1 MPEDLRLPGERDRV
15 PALVAIVVAV
25 PGEDVEVGAAQP
37 DRRDAQEDFT
47 GPGIRAPDIP
57 YLDPTDV
64 DQNSGLHRRTVEV
77 VEVGGGWWRFKP
89 PEPPEPRP
97 TSPTCSSTTDAIVLG
112 STRGS
117 WIAKPESTR
126 SIVSGVPSASSAADS
141 GRSETPVSASRP
153 SLGPSNT
160 WAYSLPRLAV

>member
-15 PALVAIVVAV
+15 PTLVAIVVAV

-37 DRRDAQEDFT
+37 DRRDPHEHFT

-64 DQNSGLHRRTVEV
+64 DQNSGLHGRSVEV

-89 PEPPEPRP
+89 SEPPEPPP
-97 TSPTCSSTTDAIVLG
+97 TSATCISITVAIVLG
-112 STRGS
+112 ATRGN
-117 WIAKPESTR
+117 WTTTPESPR
-126 SIVSGVPSASSAADS
+126 SIASGFPSASSVAELGGS
-141 GRSETPVSASRP
+141 RTPVSSSFP
-153 SLGPSNT
+153 SLGQSNT
-160 WAYSLPRLAV
+160 WAYSLPGLAV

>member
-1 MPEDLRLPGERDRV
+1 MPEDLRLPGKRDRV
-15 PALVAIVVAV
+15 PTLVAIVVAV

-37 DRRDAQEDFT
+37 DRRDTHQDFT

-64 DQNSGLHRRTVEV
+64 NQNGRFHGRLVEV

-89 PEPPEPRP
+89 SEPPETP
-97 TSPTCSSTTDAIVLG
+97 PTCSSTTDAIVLG
-112 STRGS
+112 GTRGS
-117 WIAKPESTR
+117 WIAKPESAR

-153 SLGPSNT
+153 SLGQSNT